1 MNKFDNFRTI
11 LSQFTNEISPLA
23 AEKQKRAE
31 EIKNTY
37 LPEKRKE
44 KFEQLDEEYSQ
55 KEKAI
60 RSEYLSMLENSVKTM
75 QAAEQGKTTSR
86 IDFELLNEL
95 NILSSA
101 GIPLS
106 KEEISI
112 YAEKALRSGSSI
124 CCRKIADMAGKSG
137 FKLSLPDEATATS
150 IINEAAERLIDCVK
164 RFDGNTKI
172 DNTTTTDE
180 RMVKMAA
187 SGLFLDSLERKF
199 SSVTAADVVLDE
211 IDENGKKIERKETEK
226 TPLNFS
232 ISLDDS
238 GKESEAAK
246 YAREYSER
254 MSATPIEVS
263 GI

>member
-1 MNKFDNFRTI
+1 
-11 LSQFTNEISPLA
+11 
-23 AEKQKRAE
+23 
-31 EIKNTY
+31 
-37 LPEKRKE
+37 
-44 KFEQLDEEYSQ
+44 
-55 KEKAI
+55 
-60 RSEYLSMLENSVKTM
+60 
-75 QAAEQGKTTSR
+75 
-86 IDFELLNEL
+86 
-95 NILSSA
+95 
-101 GIPLS
+101 
-106 KEEISI
+106 
-112 YAEKALRSGSSI
+112 
-124 CCRKIADMAGKSG
+124 MAGKSG

-254 MSATPIEVS
+254 MSATPIEIS